1 MFSILGLPQLPI
13 SYATIGAIV
22 ILLLGLILG
31 CCKGLLKSIFSI
43 LSTIGSIVAA
53 MFAMPYASNFLL
65 QQEFIKNMGE
75 IGGKLVAVLSFVISW
90 ILAYLILKLIFAIIN
105 RIVPS
110 DGVLGKLNRFLG
122 GIFGLASAFLVTIVI
137 AYLIGIFQNVGFFQS
152 IVENSST
159 DPVGAWL
166 FSNNLL
172 EKILAWLGE
181 KVPAIKQFLDSI
193 SGMLPQQ
200 TPKA

>member
-31 CCKGLLKSIFSI
+31 SCRGLLKSIFSI
-43 LSTIGSIVAA
+43 ISTIGSIVAA
-53 MFAMPYASNFLL
+53 MFAMPYVSNFLL
-65 QQEFIKNMGE
+65 QQEFVKNMGE
-75 IGGKLVAVLSFVISW
+75 IGAKLVAVLSFVISW

-105 RIVPS
+105 KIIP
-110 DGVLGKLNRFLG
+110 DGGALSKINRFLG
-122 GIFGLASAFLVTIVI
+122 GIFGIASAFLVTIVL
-137 AYLIGIFQNVGFFQS
+137 AYLINMFQNVGFFQS
-152 IVENSST
+152 IVENANT

-181 KVPAIKQFLDSI
+181 KVPAIKQFIDSI
-193 SGMLPQQ
+193 SGKLPQ
-200 TPKA
+200 KAPTA